1 MVAAKSTPK
10 GMESVPVK
18 MGTKTEVPVLSEQ
31 AVSFLVPKGTDASQ
45 LFYQTNFV
53 PVEVTAPFPAG
64 TKVGTITYTY
74 QMQGMDMIQEKTVNV
89 VSAEQLE
96 KAGWFRLLFRSIWEV
111 ISGLF

>member
-1 MVAAKSTPK
+1 
-10 GMESVPVK
+10 MESVPVK